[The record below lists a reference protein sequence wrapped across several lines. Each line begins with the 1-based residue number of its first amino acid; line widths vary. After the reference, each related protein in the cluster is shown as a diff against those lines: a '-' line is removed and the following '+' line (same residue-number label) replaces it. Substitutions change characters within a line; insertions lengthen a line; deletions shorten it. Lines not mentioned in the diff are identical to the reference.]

1 MIRKITTILATA
13 AFTVLL
19 SSTVFAATAQQ
30 NLDAAVKARVDATTA
45 AQNWCAKDVAAH
57 QAVADK
63 AAAIAAA
70 EAAAIA
76 AYDQAAAANQA
87 AYDAAVAAADAAHAN
102 HIAVINTTLA
112 NELAQIEN
120 AKNVAQAAVIQEG
133 NDKAAVALTKAN
145 AEIAVINANSK
156 ANSVK
161 WAEKNFK
168 AQEATTAAIA
178 AIAVK
183 TPLVV
188 TQKDYK
194 WAVEEQARTNVKSVV
209 FCTKTTEEAA
219 AAAALVAPAKEVA
232 DATLAQAIANGKAI
246 APIVKMTL
254 DSEHYY
260 RTVQVPA
267 EREAAK
273 KICVA
278 ADKDLIVKSEACAA
292 AKMAAF
298 VQLHKALNA
307 QKKSMIANY
316 ALSRALN
323 RAVVY
328 PKAVYDAYEILIETR
343 IALALL
349 YA

>member
-57 QAVADK
+57 QAVANK

-87 AYDAAVAAADAAHAN
+87 AYDAAVAAAKAAHEN
-102 HIAVINTTLA
+102 EVAVINATLA

-120 AKNVAQAAVIQEG
+120 AKNVAQAAEIQKG
-133 NDKAAVALTKAN
+133 NDKAAVALAVAN
-145 AEIAVINANSK
+145 AQIADINAKSK
-156 ANSVK
+156 ANTVE
-161 WAEKNFK
+161 WAAKNF
-168 AQEATTAAIA
+168 AVQEAHSVAIA
-178 AIAVK
+178 AIAVD

-194 WAVEEQARTNVKSVV
+194 WAVEEQTRQNVKAVV
-209 FCTKTTEEAA
+209 FCTKATEKAAEAA
-219 AAAALVAPAKEVA
+219 AAVAPAHAAA
-232 DATLAQAIANGKAI
+232 DAIIAQAKANKAAI
-246 APIVKMTL
+246 LPIVKMTL
-254 DSEHYY
+254 DSEKYY

-267 EREAAK
+267 ERDAAK
-273 KICVA
+273 KLAIA
-278 ADKDLIVKSEACAA
+278 ADKDLIAKAPACSA

-298 VQLHKALNA
+298 VQLHKALDA

-316 ALSRALN
+316 ALARALN

-328 PKAVYDAYEILIETR
+328 PTAVYNAYDILISTR
-343 IALALL
+343 LALALL